1 MRDTQL
7 FTAARSVLLMGLAG
21 TDMAAAKVK
30 RSFPGTQIGADTG
43 PTLYLQKLFDVR
55 VGSPQRKYVW
65 DPDNLDFVAQLLQ
78 KYATTFQVTGVL
90 KEAPGYEGFSA
101 SDLANSGS
109 AFLQTDGAL
118 DAFLFVGVG
127 VERVTQVRNPPF
139 TDGQEQ
145 YEFLPN
151 FDFVLTHDQIT
162 LSRTPSAVGTELRI
176 ARV

>member
-1 MRDTQL
+1 MN
-7 FTAARSVLLMGLAG
+7 LAG

-43 PTLYLQKLFDVR
+43 PTLYVQKLFDMR
-55 VGSPQRKYVW
+55 LGSPQRKYVW
-65 DPDNLDFVAQLLQ
+65 DPDTLDFVAQLLQ
-78 KYATTFQVTGVL
+78 KYATTFQVTGVF
-90 KEAPGYEGFSA
+90 KEAPNYEGFDA
-101 SDLANSGS
+101 SDLANE
-109 AFLQTDGAL
+109 AAAYLQNDAAL
-118 DAFLFVGVG
+118 DAFWFVGLG

-139 TDGQEQ
+139 TDGQDQ